1 MKRIV
6 LIPDT
11 HVPIDDRSV
20 VRAIIRFIGNTQPDE
35 VVHLGDLM
43 DYPSPSRWTKGTKEE
58 FQARIK
64 PDSEQAKT
72 RFLGPLRE
80 VYSGPVRVHVGNHD
94 CVDTNTR
101 AVTRRGIK
109 HVDDLE
115 PDDEV
120 MSVDDEGNT
129 VWQLIDKVVRYPFKG
144 NLYSY
149 GGQDISA
156 AVTANHRVVGLTKSK
171 SRWAEYTPE
180 SLPGSK
186 IWVFSAG
193 RGSTNEYEISDDEIR
208 LAAWAI
214 TDSHRSKL
222 GNWIFYQSGPKSDRI
237 RLLLKTMGIVA
248 KERARDRDI
257 THIDGKLLKSPPQ
270 TQYEFSIGNH
280 QQLDT
285 LVPDKNKLPD
295 WVYLLSE
302 RQARLFID
310 EIVFCDGSKKKSGS
324 RMIYVCREELREG
337 LMTLCASNGIRASA
351 TEYRPGHFRVNL
363 CDRALSGLYK
373 NTLEEVAY
381 EGEVWCLQVPNGRF
395 FVEREGKIH
404 LTGNSRPETYLGQY
418 APALVEYAE
427 QFKLSALL
435 DFDGFGV
442 ETLPDFYKIAP
453 GWLSTHGHRGGIRLS
468 QKSGETALMAA
479 LKFGTSVIMGH
490 VHRLGLKGHTT
501 GYGGNGNTLWG
512 MEIGHIMNMKQAH
525 YLKGATAN
533 WQQGFGLLTVDGA
546 HVKPE
551 LVPIN
556 ARRFSVDGE
565 WWAIG

>member
-94 CVDTNTR
+94 
-101 AVTRRGIK
+101 
-109 HVDDLE
+109 E
-115 PDDEV
+115 
-120 MSVDDEGNT
+120 
-129 VWQLIDKVVRYPFKG
+129 
-144 NLYSY
+144 
-149 GGQDISA
+149 
-156 AVTANHRVVGLTKSK
+156 
-171 SRWAEYTPE
+171 
-180 SLPGSK
+180 
-186 IWVFSAG
+186 
-193 RGSTNEYEISDDEIR
+193 
-208 LAAWAI
+208 
-214 TDSHRSKL
+214 
-222 GNWIFYQSGPKSDRI
+222 
-237 RLLLKTMGIVA
+237 
-248 KERARDRDI
+248 
-257 THIDGKLLKSPPQ
+257 
-270 TQYEFSIGNH
+270 
-280 QQLDT
+280 
-285 LVPDKNKLPD
+285 
-295 WVYLLSE
+295 
-302 RQARLFID
+302 
-310 EIVFCDGSKKKSGS
+310 
-324 RMIYVCREELREG
+324 
-337 LMTLCASNGIRASA
+337 
-351 TEYRPGHFRVNL
+351 
-363 CDRALSGLYK
+363 
-373 NTLEEVAY
+373 
-381 EGEVWCLQVPNGRF
+381 
-395 FVEREGKIH
+395 
-404 LTGNSRPETYLGQY
+404 RPETYLGQY

-468 QKSGETALMAA
+468 QKSGETALLAA

-512 MEIGHIMNMKQAH
+512 MEIGHIMNMKKAH

-556 ARRFSVDGE
+556 ARRFSVDGSS
-565 WWAIG
+565 WVL